1 LSGLANLTSFPA
13 ALSAGRDARGQM
25 QVTVSLKATFAWDRS
40 GKATP
45 VTAVPLREEDELVG
59 DSPNAG
65 LAAAA
70 EIGPPKPK
78 VDVLLIG
85 ALAFRSPVTE
95 VNVGLVIGNR
105 VRKIVRVVGD
115 RVWQAGGGKI
125 APARPRAVTRVPIEW
140 ERAFGGTDATDSTFF
155 EPRNPA
161 GSGVVRRPHD
171 LQGRPAPNFED
182 PRQPITSSKDRPAPY
197 GFGPIAAHW
206 QSRVKLGGTYDEK
219 WKKERCPLLP
229 ADFDPAFFNLA
240 PVDQQ
245 LPSYLV
251 GEVVRLDGMTENG
264 ADSFTLPDLKVPVA
278 FRSRTD
284 LFQTYT
290 RVDTIVIEPEQ
301 KRFSIIA
308 RAAYLPKPNVLAMRQ
323 VVVGA
328 LTPGWRRALAT
339 GKTYLNLRAIIPGD
353 SG

>member
-1 LSGLANLTSFPA
+1 LSGLANLTRFPA

-25 QVTVSLKATFAWDRS
+25 QVTVSVKATFTWDRS
-40 GKATP
+40 GTP
-45 VTAVPLREEDELVG
+45 ISVTAAPLRGDDELVG
-59 DSPNAG
+59 DAPNAG

-70 EIGPPKPK
+70 EVGPPKPQ
-78 VDVLLIG
+78 VDVLLSG

-95 VNVGLVIGNR
+95 VNVALAIGNR
-105 VRKIVRVVGD
+105 LRKIVRVVGD
-115 RVWQAGGGKI
+115 RVWQSGGGKI
-125 APARPRAVTRVPIEW
+125 APSRPRAVTRVPIQW

-182 PRQPITSSKDRPAPY
+182 PRQPITSSKDRPAPH

-206 QSRVKLGGTYDEK
+206 QPRVKLGGTYDEK

-229 ADFDPAFFNLA
+229 TDFDPSFFNLA
-240 PVDQQ
+240 PLDQQ
-245 LPSYLV
+245 LPSYLA
-251 GEVVRLDGMTENG
+251 GESVRLDGMTDNG
-264 ADSFTLPDLKVPVA
+264 LDAFTLPDLRIPIA

-284 LFQTYT
+284 LLQTYT
-290 RVDTIVIEPEQ
+290 RVDTVVIEPEE

-328 LTPGWRRALAT
+328 LTPGRRRALST
-339 GKTYLNLRAIIPGD
+339 GKLYVDLRTIV
-353 SG
+353 SGGGA